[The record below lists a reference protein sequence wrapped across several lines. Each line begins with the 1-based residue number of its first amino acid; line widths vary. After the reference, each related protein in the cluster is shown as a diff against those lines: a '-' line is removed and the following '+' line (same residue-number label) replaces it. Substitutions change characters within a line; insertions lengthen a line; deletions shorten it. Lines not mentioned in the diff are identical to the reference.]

1 MKYFLLFVFFNLL
14 KTLLV
19 YMLTEPV
26 AATAKDKYV
35 EGKLKLLFW
44 HQKQNQSGDRLF

>member
-1 MKYFLLFVFFNLL
+1 MKSEIFFAFNLL

-19 YMLTEPV
+19 YMLTEPI

-44 HQKQNQSGDRLF
+44 HQE